1 MLELVKALA
10 SMECLVCRTMM
21 DLHHGEGAAEEV
33 GLAACVC
40 FVWLMAVEV
49 GVQAWLVLYELSQ
62 SGSTRPDEARD

>member
-1 MLELVKALA
+1 
-10 SMECLVCRTMM
+10 M

-40 FVWLMAVEV
+40 FVWLVAVEV

-62 SGSTRPDEARD
+62 SGSTRPDKARD